1 MSPCK
6 VQAINL
12 RVPNCLCATELPH
25 SEISST
31 EVTFHP
37 ENTPRGRRA
46 GWFAVPSPLPEES
59 RAPGQSRR
67 LGWFAA
73 PAPLPEESRTP
84 GQSRR
89 QPGVG
94 STGQHRSG
102 SLGHIQPRQVLRARG
117 IPASLKIDVLFS
129 LLLTGQPC
137 TVKTRRRL
145 DWEFWL
151 YVLCKP

>member
-46 GWFAVPSPLPEES
+46 GWFAVPS
-59 RAPGQSRR
+59 
-67 LGWFAA
+67 
-73 PAPLPEESRTP
+73 PLPEESRTP